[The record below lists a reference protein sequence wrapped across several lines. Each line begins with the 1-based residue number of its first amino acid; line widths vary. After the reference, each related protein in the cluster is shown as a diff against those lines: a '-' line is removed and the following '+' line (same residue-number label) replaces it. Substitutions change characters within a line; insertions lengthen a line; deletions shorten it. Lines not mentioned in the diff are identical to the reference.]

1 MNNCK
6 FEFKLA
12 AMIFLRQVFE
22 SFLFAYQAL
31 RANVLRTTL
40 SLLGVSVGIFAI
52 VAVFTAV
59 DSLNNKIRT
68 EIDSFAGSGVLYVG
82 KWPWLMQSNY
92 PWWKY
97 LNRPEMKYTEFKYL
111 KDNLE
116 HAEAIAIMDGGRTA
130 TVSRG
135 SNSIDINMTGA
146 SYEYNLIT
154 STPIQD
160 GRYFLPIESDN
171 GLFVCIIGSKVAE
184 TLVNGRSAVGEVI
197 KVNGIKFLVIG
208 VIEKK
213 GDDMLNFGGTP
224 DEKVIIP
231 YTTFA
236 AVFQKDKPAP
246 DIAIKAYRDDIGQTA
261 LEGEITG
268 MMRSLR
274 SIKPKQDDN
283 FSVNRLDGLQAFF
296 DGIFSALNIAGALI
310 AGFSLLVG
318 GFGIANIM
326 FVSVKE
332 RTNIIGIQKS
342 LGAKNYF
349 ILFQFLFE
357 AIFLSL
363 IGGFVGIGLVVAI
376 TFIPQ
381 DALPLTLTAGNI
393 FTGLLISSI
402 IGVLSGII
410 PAWVAAKMD
419 PVIAIRSK

>member
-1 MNNCK
+1 
-6 FEFKLA
+6 
-12 AMIFLRQVFE
+12 MIFLRQVFE
-22 SFLFAYQAL
+22 SLVFAYQAL
-31 RANVLRTTL
+31 RSNLLRTTL

-59 DSLNNKIRT
+59 DSLKGKIRN
-68 EIDSFAGSGVLYVG
+68 EIDSFAGSGVIYVG
-82 KWPWLMQSNY
+82 KWPWVMSNNY

-97 LNRPEMKYTEFKYL
+97 LNRPEMNYKEFKYL
-111 KDNLE
+111 KDHLE
-116 HAEAIAIMDGGRTA
+116 NAEAVAIMDDGRSGN
-130 TVSRG
+130 VSRG
-135 SNSIDINMTGA
+135 SNSINANMTG
-146 SYEYNLIT
+146 SSFEFNKI
-154 STPIQD
+154 SSIPIHY
-160 GRYFLPIESDN
+160 GRYFLPIESEN
-171 GLFVCIIGSKVAE
+171 GAYVCIIGAKISE
-184 TLVNGRSAVGEVI
+184 ILFEGRSAVGEVI
-197 KVNGIKFLVIG
+197 KVNGIKFVVIG

-213 GDDMLNFGGTP
+213 GEDMLNFGGST

-231 YTTFA
+231 YTTYA
-236 AVFQKDKPAP
+236 TVFQNDDPSAV
-246 DIAIKAYRDDIGQTA
+246 IAIKAFNNDVGQEF
-261 LEGEITG
+261 LEAEVSG

-274 SIKPKQDDN
+274 SIKPKQEDN
-283 FSVNRLDGLQAFF
+283 FSVNRLDGLNQFF
-296 DGIFSALNIAGALI
+296 DGIFAALNIAGALI

-357 AIFLSL
+357 AVFLSL
-363 IGGFVGIGLVVAI
+363 IGGLVGIGLVVGI
-376 TFIPQ
+376 TYIPQ

-393 FTGLLISSI
+393 FTGLLISSF
-402 IGVLSGII
+402 IGILSGII

>member
-1 MNNCK
+1 
-6 FEFKLA
+6 
-12 AMIFLRQVFE
+12 MIFLRQVFE
-22 SFLFAYQAL
+22 SLVFAYQAL
-31 RANVLRTTL
+31 RSNLLRTTL

-59 DSLNNKIRT
+59 DSLKGKFRT
-68 EIDSFAGSGVLYVG
+68 EIDSFAGSGVMYVG
-82 KWPWLMQSNY
+82 KWPWVMSSNY

-97 LNRPEMKYTEFKYL
+97 LNRPEMKYTEYRYL
-111 KDNLE
+111 KENLKT
-116 HAEAIAIMDGGRTA
+116 AQAVAVIDGGRNA
-130 TVSRG
+130 SISRG
-135 SNSIDINMTGA
+135 SNSIDANLTGA
-146 SYEYNLIT
+146 SYEYNQIT
-154 STPIQD
+154 STPIAD

-171 GLFVCIIGSKVAE
+171 GIYVCIIGAKVAE
-184 TLVNGRSAVGEVI
+184 ALIDGKSAVGEII
-197 KVNGIKFLVIG
+197 KINGIKFSVIG

-213 GDDMLNFGGTP
+213 GNDMLSFGGTP

-231 YTTFA
+231 YTTFSA
-236 AVFQKDKPAP
+236 IFQKDKPAP
-246 DIAIKAYRDDIGQTA
+246 DIAIKAFDSDIGQVEW
-261 LEGEITG
+261 EGEVTG

-274 SIKPKQDDN
+274 SIKPKQEDS
-283 FSVNRLDGLQAFF
+283 FTVNRLDGLNQFF
-296 DGIFSALNIAGALI
+296 DGIFAALNIAGALI

-357 AIFLSL
+357 AVFLSL
-363 IGGFVGIGLVVAI
+363 IGGLVGIGLVVGI
-376 TFIPQ
+376 TYIPQ

-393 FTGLLISSI
+393 FTGLLISSF
-402 IGVLSGII
+402 IGILSGII